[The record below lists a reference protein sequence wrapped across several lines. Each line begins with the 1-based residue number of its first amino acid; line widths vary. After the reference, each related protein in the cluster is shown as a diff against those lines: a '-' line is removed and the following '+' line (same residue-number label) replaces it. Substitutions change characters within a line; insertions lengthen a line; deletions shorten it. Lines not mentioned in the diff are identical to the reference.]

1 MRAAFIDK
9 PFSISFI
16 DDAPE
21 PQITASN
28 QVKIRVIVTGICG
41 SEVHAFHG
49 THPFRIPPLVSG
61 HEMAG
66 VVVETGEDVTDFK
79 QGDRVTVEPHY
90 GCGRCFLCRD
100 GAYNICAGKSVLGA
114 KGWSGSFGEY
124 IVVPQ
129 QTVLHIPDELSFE
142 EGALIE
148 PIAVGMHAVRI
159 SGLSVGDCAV
169 VAGCGPIGLGVI
181 MCAKLA
187 GASKIIASDVLGFN
201 LDKAK
206 KMGATHLIQAANE
219 NLCDSVRE
227 ITQGKGA
234 DVSFLAFATTQ
245 LFDDVLEAT
254 RRGGLISKIA
264 ITNKPYE
271 ILLSKL
277 QQKEISLQGSN
288 MYVRR
293 DYELVID
300 AILQKKIDV
309 SGFISGVMPV
319 EKVVEAMEIVDK
331 KTDNVIKMLL
341 KF

>member
-1 MRAAFIDK
+1 
-9 PFSISFI
+9 
-16 DDAPE
+16 
-21 PQITASN
+21 
-28 QVKIRVIVTGICG
+28 
-41 SEVHAFHG
+41 
-49 THPFRIPPLVSG
+49 
-61 HEMAG
+61 
-66 VVVETGEDVTDFK
+66 
-79 QGDRVTVEPHY
+79 
-90 GCGRCFLCRD
+90 
-100 GAYNICAGKSVLGA
+100 
-114 KGWSGSFGEY
+114 
-124 IVVPQ
+124 
-129 QTVLHIPDELSFE
+129 
-142 EGALIE
+142 
-148 PIAVGMHAVRI
+148 
-159 SGLSVGDCAV
+159 
-169 VAGCGPIGLGVI
+169 
-181 MCAKLA
+181 LA

-309 SGFISGVMPV
+309 SGFISGVIPV